1 MVRKLGSQW
10 PAMDSA
16 DPPPPSWQPGPPPP
30 PGAWVPPPAAPPQWN
45 PWGAPP
51 PPAGGGPGAP
61 GAIPGWDPRPVRAP
75 TAVGSGSFRARGV
88 GELLDGAF
96 TLYRRNFLLI
106 VAIAAAVQVPFAL
119 IQLALYRAADLSGHL
134 SSINTTLQQINAR
147 TQSGLYASSD
157 QIDTLKG
164 DAGAL
169 IGTFVL
175 VFAIQYLVVRP
186 LAEAATTRA
195 VSDRY
200 LDRPSSVGS
209 SYGAALRRLPAL
221 IAMTLLLTLG
231 ATALAAVVIV
241 AAVVAGAGGAVLVG
255 LLALVAMA
263 VGYVRVR
270 VAAQA
275 IVLEGVSG
283 VRGLRRSWSLLRG
296 AFWRTFGILGLLALI
311 ELIVSGIVTLPV
323 TAATSGLDSGSRQLL
338 QTALG
343 AVATV
348 FVAPITLITL
358 TLYYY
363 DARIRREA
371 FDIEMLAASL

>member
-1 MVRKLGSQW
+1 
-10 PAMDSA
+10 
-16 DPPPPSWQPGPPPP
+16 
-30 PGAWVPPPAAPPQWN
+30 
-45 PWGAPP
+45 
-51 PPAGGGPGAP
+51 
-61 GAIPGWDPRPVRAP
+61 
-75 TAVGSGSFRARGV
+75 VGSGNFRARGV

-119 IQLALYRAADLSGHL
+119 LQLGLYHAADLSGHL

-147 TQSGLYASSD
+147 TQNGLGATSD
-157 QIDTLKG
+157 QVDTLKG

-175 VFAIQYLVVRP
+175 VFAIQYLLVRP

-200 LDRPSSVGS
+200 LDRASSVGS

-221 IAMTLLLTLG
+221 IAMTLLLTFG
-231 ATALAAVVIV
+231 ATALAAVVV
-241 AAVVAGAGGAVLVG
+241 LAAVVAGIGGAVLVG
-255 LLALVAMA
+255 LAALVAMIA
-263 VGYVRVR
+263 GYVRLR

-283 VRGLRRSWSLLRG
+283 LRGLRRSWALLHG
-296 AFWRTFGILGLLALI
+296 SFWRTFGILGLLALI

-323 TAATSGLDSGSRQLL
+323 SAATSGLDTGPRQLL